1 MLYLWINNKYYI
13 QAIYGVV
20 VNPYLVARKVIQD
33 FVLVVFIVLVLYIVF
48 RLMPGSPVDLF
59 LHGLKHPTQADKIR
73 IEKELGLYGGK
84 FSLVA
89 FFTYLKDMFTF
100 HFGTDYYDGE
110 SVLFKISQALPYTLL
125 LFGIAALLSFIIG
138 LPLGIY
144 TSFKRGKKSESGI
157 ISTATLLNSIP
168 FFVLA
173 ILVWVYF
180 AAYYRIFP
188 ITATFPL
195 SYLYHPTFGSLKAIA
210 YDMIMPILTLTII
223 ESMGHLLTMR
233 AAMVSVLGEDFITTA
248 KAKGVKERNIMLHHA
263 ARNAMVPVSTR
274 MALEFAF
281 LMSGAVIVEVIFG
294 IHGMGTELYN
304 STLDEDYPFAEGA
317 LFIISLIVI
326 FTYSIVDFIHAWI
339 DPRIKV

>member
-1 MLYLWINNKYYI
+1 M
-13 QAIYGVV
+13 
-20 VNPYLVARKVIQD
+20 RKVIQD
-33 FVLVVFIVLVLYIVF
+33 VVLVIFVVLILYIVF

-59 LHGLKHPTQADKIR
+59 LHGLKHPTAADKAR
-73 IEKELGLYGGK
+73 IEKELGLSGGK
-84 FSLVA
+84 FSLTG
-89 FFTYLKDMFTF
+89 FFIYLKDMFTF
-100 HFGTDYYDGE
+100 NFGTDYYDGE

-125 LFGIAALLSFIIG
+125 LFGVAAVLSFIIG

-144 TSFKRGKKSESGI
+144 TSFLRGKRSEGGL

-173 ILVWVYF
+173 IIVWVYLS
-180 AAYYRIFP
+180 AYYHIFP
-188 ITATFPL
+188 ITAVFPL
-195 SYLYHPTFGSLKAIA
+195 SYLTHPTLSSIKTVA
-210 YDMIMPILTLTII
+210 YDYAMPILTLIVI
-223 ESMGHLLTMR
+223 ESAGHLLTMR

-248 KAKGVKERNIMLHHA
+248 KAKGVSNKNIMLHHA
-263 ARNAMVPVSTR
+263 ARNAMVPMSTR

-294 IHGMGTELYN
+294 IHGMGTEIYN
-304 STLDEDYPFAEGA
+304 ATLKEDYPFTEGA